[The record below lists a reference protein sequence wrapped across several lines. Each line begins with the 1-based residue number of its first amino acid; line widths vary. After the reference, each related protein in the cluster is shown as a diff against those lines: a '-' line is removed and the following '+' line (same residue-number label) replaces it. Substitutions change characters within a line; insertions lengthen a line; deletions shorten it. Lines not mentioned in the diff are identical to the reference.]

1 MWFPADLIFHWIC
14 NMPNFEAIVILT
26 ILGGIDVNKDH
37 WKSIHGHKRSHGSEQ
52 QKTLW
57 HILQC
62 SGFFWYTSFLCS
74 KTLSLEAIRGQW
86 RTACGQSF
94 GLKLA
99 LTYFLCN
106 KFIFLAPA
114 LARWMQPSFHAKHR
128 LGAVWPPLDQC
139 FFFANCS

>member
-1 MWFPADLIFHWIC
+1 MT
-14 NMPNFEAIVILT
+14 NFEAIVI

-37 WKSIHGHKRSHGSEQ
+37 WKLIHGHKRSHGSEQ

-106 KFIFLAPA
+106 KFIFLARA
-114 LARWMQPSFHAKHR
+114 LTRWATIFSCEALFRSSLTPTGPM
-128 LGAVWPPLDQC
+128 
-139 FFFANCS
+139 FFFCKLLQKVLHITKIGCISLGES